1 VEAGLSSRYSRGCV
15 SVGGE
20 VRAPMSDVRQM
31 SWLNP
36 LSVPLPPK
44 KFVTKYSARGKP
56 CRAISQELNKRI
68 HQLRKLGLKQWEIA
82 RELGVS
88 RPTVGK
94 HLQGARKL

>member
-1 VEAGLSSRYSRGCV
+1 
-15 SVGGE
+15 
-20 VRAPMSDVRQM
+20 MSDVRQM